1 MADKNIFLNRENDK
15 PKYDH
20 SSHDWSYTSHLSAR
34 FGRLIP
40 ASVMECPPGT
50 YLDIRPNMDFDLMP
64 MTFPLQSKVTA
75 HLSFFSVPM
84 RILWENFDDF
94 LTGVGNH
101 VLPYIKRGE
110 MWCPTGSLA
119 DYMNLPTEHINEKT
133 QFSYKKSTRWS
144 FISSSFTSVL
154 PDTDFLKSD
163 YYLNLPISSPYCY
176 IGESERL
183 DYAPDAGTSVYV
195 HVYSDHSLNNTMIN
209 KIHLYLLY
217 SRHELDSSEDTIRC
231 YRLFSSV
238 NNLTSSPRTINGANV
253 YDLRISFNDFDAND
267 HAVIDEMINNGW
279 HVQFAC
285 YVEMKSSNYL
295 FPINISS
302 FSSGTITASGESNK
316 DTLVFSSSN
325 LVFGFSDFVY
335 TYSRLSSTAM
345 EIHPFIINPQ
355 TGEPDEPIPAL
366 PFRAY
371 EFIYNYFFRNRKIDP
386 FTING
391 VEQSNNFL
399 SNKGDG
405 ADAMTPV
412 DFKKAPYEYDYFTTC
427 LTNPQLGNAP
437 LVGATTNS
445 SDVIEQIMHFVPRL
459 PNGDPDTANAYDV
472 GVEFDGKTGNA
483 IGITNYSENANKT
496 NLARLTDL
504 IKFGVSINDLR
515 QVSAYQI
522 YLEKSQ
528 RTDGQYEKY
537 NEEFYGITPPTGE
550 NFPVYIGG
558 FDRVVSIGKLQSTAE
573 TQVGDK
579 PISPLGSF
587 AGVGQ
592 LRMDARDN
600 PIIRT
605 FLPEWSYVIGI
616 LWFSVTPVYTQVLPR
631 MFMRRTKL
639 DFFHPLFNSIPP
651 QPIYKKELAIL
662 QMDANQRNDL
672 FGYQA
677 PWREFCTRLDEA
689 HGAFRN
695 TMKDYLLQRQFF
707 TAPDLTADFIYINS
721 EDLTN
726 IFSYTIDDDKIFGA
740 IHFNIKST
748 NEVAQRST
756 PHIMV

>member
-40 ASVMECPPGT
+40 ASVLECPPGT

-119 DYMNLPTEHINEKT
+119 DYMNLPTEHINESSFAEHLESDYWRFANT
-133 QFSYKKSTRWS
+133 SFVNIPLNTDFRLSDYLSNNFTSPFRYVNLYKPCKFAPDVDENLIVSILSSRQHNSTT
-144 FISSSFTSVL
+144 INSSSLFVIYSRPQSFSDENNRIYPL
-154 PDTDFLKSD
+154 FLSHS
-163 YYLNLPISSPYCY
+163 NLSSSPVTLN
-176 IGESERL
+176 GE
-183 DYAPDAGTSVYV
+183 
-195 HVYSDHSLNNTMIN
+195 N
-209 KIHLYLLY
+209 LY
-217 SRHELDSSEDTIRC
+217 
-231 YRLFSSV
+231 
-238 NNLTSSPRTINGANV
+238 RTQ
-253 YDLRISFNDFDAND
+253 LRFGSFNQVQHDFINRLIEDGYEVRF
-267 HAVIDEMINNGW
+267 AVL
-279 HVQFAC
+279 
-285 YVEMKSSNYL
+285 VEMKSNTAL
-295 FPINISS
+295 FEFAAINGHGTI
-302 FSSGTITASGESNK
+302 SGTSSDVGKQDLIITLPNTSQ
-316 DTLVFSSSN
+316 
-325 LVFGFSDFVY
+325 GFYDATY
-335 TYSRLSSTAM
+335 TYSRIYSSAM
-345 EIHPFIINPQ
+345 EIHPFLINPQ

-386 FTING
+386 FTIGG

-405 ADAMTPV
+405 ADALTPV

-537 NEEFYGITPPTGE
+537 HEEFYGITPPTGE

-558 FDRVVSIGKLQSTAE
+558 FDRVVSIGKLQSTVE
-573 TQVGDK
+573 SQVADN
-579 PISPLGSF
+579 PVRPLGSF

-592 LRMDARDN
+592 LRMAPNDN

-616 LWFSVTPVYTQVLPR
+616 LWFSVTPVYTQSLPR

-662 QMDANQRNDL
+662 QMAANDRNDL

>member
-1 MADKNIFLNRENDK
+1 MADKNIFLNRDNDK

-84 RILWENFDDF
+84 RILWDNFDDF

-119 DYMNLPTEHINEKT
+119 DYMNMPTEHIDEST
-133 QFSYKKSTRWS
+133 QYSFKKRSKQS
-144 FISSSFTSVL
+144 FVQTTFTSV
-154 PDTDFLKSD
+154 PENTDFLRSD
-163 YYLNLPISSPYCY
+163 YYVLYPLSSPYAY
-176 IGESERL
+176 IGESEKL
-183 DYAPDAGTSVYV
+183 DFSPDAGTTIYV
-195 HVYSDHSLNNTMIN
+195 HVFSNHNINSAMVN
-209 KIHLYLLY
+209 KIHLYAFY
-217 SRHELDSSEDTIRC
+217 ERHGLDNSEDYLRC
-231 YRLFSSV
+231 IRLFSSV
-238 NNLTSSPRTINGANV
+238 SNMTSLPRTVNGVNL
-253 YDLRISFNDFDAND
+253 YDLRLSFENFDLNE
-267 HAVIDEMINNGW
+267 HNIIDELIDNGW
-279 HVQFAC
+279 DVRLAC
-285 YVEMKSSNYL
+285 YIEMKPTNYL
-295 FPINISS
+295 FNFNSGVISG
-302 FSSGTITASGESNK
+302 SSLSGETSK
-316 DTLVFSSSN
+316 IDYTLDAFS
-325 LVFGFSDFVY
+325 VEYGFSDFVS
-335 TYSRLSSTAM
+335 TYSRIYSSAM
-345 EIHPFIINPQ
+345 QIHPFIINPS

-386 FTING
+386 FTISG

-405 ADAMTPV
+405 GDALTPV
-412 DFKKAPYEYDYFTTC
+412 DFNLAPYEYDYFTTC

-472 GVEFDGKTGNA
+472 GVEFDAQTGSA

-573 TQVGDK
+573 TQVGDN
-579 PISPLGSF
+579 PVSPLGSF

-592 LRMDARDN
+592 LRMAANDN

-616 LWFSVTPVYTQVLPR
+616 LWFSVTPVYTQTLPR

-662 QMDANQRNDL
+662 QQTAEERGEV

-707 TAPDLTADFIYINS
+707 TPPDLTTGFIYIHP